1 VSAAQLVRRWLRC
14 GATALVVAGVALGAI
29 GVAWAAHGDAA
40 TSPVDAALAAARPA
54 IKPFR
59 RLTAT
64 RIVVGRQTL
73 RVVIADSDTE
83 RTQGLRRRHTIG
95 RYDGMLFVYPS
106 ATTATF
112 TMSTVPVALD
122 IAFYASDGRVV
133 RRLAMAPCA
142 GTDST
147 CPGYPSGGAFRYALE
162 TLAGDL
168 PRGRLRSPG

>member
-1 VSAAQLVRRWLRC
+1 MNAASLVPGRLRTVG
-14 GATALVVAGVALGAI
+14 GALIVIVLASLAI
-29 GVAWAAHGDAA
+29 GVVWPTPGGAA
-40 TSPVDAALAAARPA
+40 TPPVNAALRAARPA
-54 IKPFR
+54 TNPFR
-59 RLTAT
+59 GLTAT
-64 RIVVGRQTL
+64 RVVVGKDTL
-73 RVVIADSDTE
+73 HVVIADSDSE

-95 RYDGMLFVYPS
+95 RYDGMLFVYPG

-122 IAFYASDGRVV
+122 IAFYDSDGRVV
-133 RRLAMAPCA
+133 RRLRMKPCA

-147 CPGYPSGGAFRYALE
+147 CPVYPSGGAFRYALE

>member
-1 VSAAQLVRRWLRC
+1 MSAAQLVRGWLRC
-14 GATALVVAGVALGAI
+14 GATALVVAGVATGAI

-40 TSPVDAALAAARPA
+40 AARPA
-54 IKPFR
+54 VKPFR

-64 RIVVGRQTL
+64 RIVVGKQTL

-142 GTDST
+142 GSDST
-147 CPGYPSGGAFRYALE
+147 CPGYPSGGTFRYALE